1 MRSETGCHNSLNTYL
16 RKFSIAVMGLSKVS
30 GSLFVTGCASLAIS
44 RVCQLVAFF
53 LPLKVFIIIHSG
65 EVPSYFNIFP
75 QSLEYADIILLLCT
89 LVPLV
94 YAAYIT
100 LGIAYRWLVDL
111 HMHRVEKAE
120 VLFGD
125 KKIAGNSLKKIH
137 NHTAKAFSEVG
148 LITVSLIFALI
159 LDPVVAGFWLLLLYA
174 NLWLFY
180 RCAFY
185 AEEHDRLT
193 FLKLHRRQ
201 FIDYISSANFLFV
214 FAALAIELVYFDM
227 GVYTAIFL
235 LLVSRMVFQALN
247 RLSVESLYL
256 IKLL

>member
-1 MRSETGCHNSLNTYL
+1 MSAKQNSLNTYL
-16 RKFSIAVMGLSKVS
+16 RKFSNAVMALTKVS
-30 GSLFVTGCASLAIS
+30 GSIFVMGCASLAIS

-53 LPLKVFIIIHSG
+53 LPLKIFIIIHSE
-65 EVPSYFNIFP
+65 EVPSYFDIFP
-75 QSLEYADIILLLCT
+75 PSLDYTDTILLLCA

-94 YAAYIT
+94 YAAYIS

-111 HMHRVEKAE
+111 HMQRLDKVE
-120 VLFGD
+120 LMIGGT
-125 KKIAGNSLKKIH
+125 KKTGNHLRKVH

-148 LITVSLIFALI
+148 LMAVSVVLAAI
-159 LDPVVAGFWLLLLYA
+159 LDPAVAIFWLILLYG

-185 AEEHDRLT
+185 AEDHDRLT

-214 FAALAIELVYFDM
+214 FAALAVELVYFNM